1 MIRASSVLS
10 HPEQLSLN
18 KQEVRQFSAFVEFL
32 ESRPNPMGQ
41 VLLDVEQEPW
51 HLRDAWALEQLVINH
66 GADDKQKA
74 AFLAIAH
81 NAAHYWSKA
90 NGKNV
95 TLPRF
100 YYRREESSSD
110 NQFCLADETVRY
122 YRWSAQLQAWIKQL
136 FSVPTDNISNR
147 DVLLAATIVSSMLH
161 AGIYGSRV
169 IAGLVRAIACHRER
183 SFIVNGRLHVELFL
197 SWGMVAE
204 GETRIWVPDPLS
216 SCLWSWLEPSDVG
229 SLLAPVP
236 AGASIRAPKDIEI
249 LRRIGRLLINHCAPD
264 AGSMLGTVFDLRRCC
279 LAVAHPHLNP
289 LLSHYGDGEISAN
302 SPHRESLRR
311 LFPKGEF
318 ITFSGSENP
327 NSQVREPGLETSGT
341 LQPGI
346 LNRSDVRAADSDDES
361 DSASTNGGRWLAE
374 VCRAAAVK
382 APRRSLEEVV
392 KAGGPQALLAGFG
405 ISLISSPTYTGER
418 VRHCDLPG
426 ILKMVGESLADDM
439 EKQDLG
445 SISSDEALKIY
456 VRAIERRSVS
466 QRLLLIKWL
475 LELDL
480 FIRTNIKLRDP
491 IPLAKLPWPPD
502 DSALD
507 PEFIT
512 HEEYLEI
519 LRRIDEC
526 WDASDSPHRRRM
538 IRLIVVIAFR
548 LGLRGGEIQQL
559 RVGHLL
565 VRGEPEI
572 LLWPIADDQFK
583 SRNARRRVP
592 LRPLLSKDE
601 LEDLIAWR
609 QERVAEEATGADRL
623 FAIPNENLLGIPRSL
638 IEELNLFLR
647 AHSKVGTEDGF
658 LHVHTFRHACQS
670 WMFTAM
676 TLASGNI
683 AQSPFPDLLHSTAWL
698 DLKSERW
705 KAIWG
710 HESPTAK
717 SAFLQACLAGHGE
730 FFTTARSY
738 IHFFPWVLA
747 SFLNASQAMKPSDR
761 LVRKA
766 SGKAESTVREWGIHD
781 IARNKL
787 FDRYRATAVK
797 IPEIDPSALGPRP
810 AISALQATRSLLFAQ
825 VTTEPAREMD
835 PVRHGLFVRAAEV
848 AAMNLPNGA
857 FRHRMELNRAGE
869 RLIVPARPMH
879 KHEEWASSLFDRIA
893 AAPPEA
899 VQAGLKIFV
908 ERVDQDGVVRFL
920 PENDVVH
927 ARCYIRLLCEIG
939 FSRQSIAM
947 SQDEQA
953 WKERIGYQGI
963 YLTWTSAPST
973 QGPVLSI
980 WPDVQKSARGSAHE
994 MRTALRFAL
1003 VMAYIRFGGRTGAE
1017 ASSVM

>member
-18 KQEVRQFSAFVEFL
+18 KSEVQQFTAFIEFL

-41 VLLDVEQEPW
+41 VLLGFEQAPW
-51 HLRDAWALEQLVINH
+51 QPSDAMGLEQLVVNH
-66 GADDKQKA
+66 GADEKQKT

-81 NAAHYWSKA
+81 NAAHFWSKA
-90 NGKNV
+90 NGQNV
-95 TLPRF
+95 ILPRF
-100 YYRREESSSD
+100 YFRRVERPSATP
-110 NQFCLADETVRY
+110 FCLADETARY
-122 YRWSAQLQAWIKQL
+122 YRWVDQLRAWIEEL
-136 FSVPTDNISNR
+136 FSVPTDNVANR
-147 DVLLAATIVSSMLH
+147 EVLLAASIVSSMLH
-161 AGIYGSRV
+161 AGTFGERV
-169 IAGLVRAIACHRER
+169 IAGVVRAIACHRER

-197 SWGMVAE
+197 SWGMVAD
-204 GETRIWVPDPLS
+204 GETRIWVPDSLS
-216 SCLWSWLEPSDVG
+216 SCLWSWLDPSDVAH
-229 SLLAPVP
+229 LLVP
-236 AGASIRAPKDIEI
+236 IPARASTRAPKDLEI
-249 LRRIGRLLINHCAPD
+249 FGRIGRLLTNCCAPD
-264 AGSMLGTVFDLRRCC
+264 ARSMLGTIFDLRRCC
-279 LAVAHPHLNP
+279 LAMAHPHLNP
-289 LLSHYGDGEISAN
+289 LLSHYGEGEISAN

-318 ITFSGSENP
+318 IAFSAPENP
-327 NSQVREPGLETSGT
+327 NCRLREPSLESSGA
-341 LQPGI
+341 LKPDI
-346 LNRSDVRAADSDDES
+346 LNRSDESAAHSGGKGN
-361 DSASTNGGRWLAE
+361 SASTNAHPWLAI
-374 VCRAAAVK
+374 VCGAAAVK

-439 EKQDLG
+439 EAEDLG
-445 SISSDEALKIY
+445 SIGPDKALKIY

-466 QRLLLIKWL
+466 QRLFLIKWI

-480 FIRTNIKLRDP
+480 FIRTNVKLRDP
-491 IPLAKLPWPPD
+491 IPLKKLPWPPE

-512 HEEYLEI
+512 HEEYLKI

-526 WDASDSPHRRRM
+526 WNASDSPRRRRM

-572 LLWPIADDQFK
+572 LLWEIGDDQFK

-592 LRPLLSKDE
+592 LRPLLSNDE
-601 LEDLIAWR
+601 LEDLIDWR
-609 QERVAEEATGADRL
+609 DERVAEEATGADRL
-623 FAIPNENLLGIPRSL
+623 FAIPDENLRGVSHSL

-647 AHSKVGTEDGF
+647 EHSKVGTEDGF
-658 LHVHTFRHACQS
+658 LHVHTLRHACQS

-683 AQSPFPDLLHSTAWL
+683 ARSPFPDLPHSTAWL
-698 DLKSERW
+698 DLESERW

-710 HESPTAK
+710 HPTAK
-717 SAFLQACLAGHGE
+717 AAFLQACLAGHGE

-747 SFLNASQAMKPSDR
+747 SFLDASEAMEPSDR

-766 SGKAESTVREWGIHD
+766 SGKAESTVRRWGIHD

-810 AISALQATRSLLFAQ
+810 AISALQATWNLLFAQ
-825 VTTEPAREMD
+825 ATTEPAREMD
-835 PVRHGLFVRAAEV
+835 PDRKGALMRAAQV
-848 AAMNLPNGA
+848 AWIHLPDGA
-857 FRHRMELNRAGE
+857 FGHRMELDRVGE
-869 RLIVPARPMH
+869 LLIAPPRPMR
-879 KHEEWASSLFDRIA
+879 KHEAWASGIFDRTA

-899 VQAGLKIFV
+899 VQAGLKIFA
-908 ERVDQDGVVRFL
+908 ERVDLDGIVRFV
-920 PENDVVH
+920 PETDGEH

-939 FSRQSIAM
+939 FSRDSIAM
-947 SQDEQA
+947 SHDEQA
-953 WKERIGYQGI
+953 WKERLGYQGI
-963 YLTWTSAPST
+963 YLNWVPAPST
-973 QGPVLSI
+973 QGPVLSV
-980 WPDVQKSARGSAHE
+980 WPDLKASESGDIRG
-994 MRTALRFAL
+994 MRTALRYAL
-1003 VMAYIRFGGRTGAE
+1003 VMAYIRFGGGTGDG
-1017 ASSVM
+1017 ASQVM